1 MSTCGARSR
10 IRRTDSS
17 QSSDR
22 EPVFPLEK
30 EGDALPLPNPSHG
43 EQPNPSNQTGCKGR
57 RPRESRQEGPGY
69 TPIYPDRPEVGPGRR

>member
-43 EQPNPSNQTGCKGR
+43 EQPNPSNQTGW
-57 RPRESRQEGPGY
+57 QEGPGY